1 MIVRLKSILKNMPV
15 QISNNWR
22 CGNCKN
28 ICDECIS
35 NVIGWMEKKNNKYF
49 NKAVNILIKNSEV
62 YEKQS

>member
-1 MIVRLKSILKNMPV
+1 MPV

-49 NKAVNILIKNSEV
+49 NKAVNILIKNSEI
-62 YEKQS
+62 YEKQN